1 MNSLL
6 SKTNKLFILTIF
18 IFIAD
23 FLYSQEKFKNHIDK
37 LYEYNLLFEGNDL
50 ESLYLKFQAELII
63 DARPNIKIHQA
74 IKTKVK
80 SNRDSILFALIEG
93 DNVWFSNNFKRD
105 SISFTN
111 YFSAYQKSIE
121 QNDSTLICESLNRIN
136 RYCLES
142 EENIKD
148 FGFYSNQYIS
158 FANSNYQ
165 KAKSKFFRLSYILQ
179 SNFLINNSLPNN
191 ILDLFNK
198 DIAFCKNHN
207 EIYVMAEFHNLL
219 GVTYDVFYKKLDR
232 SLDNYQIAEKIF
244 STQKKLNYFKTK
256 LFNIYINKAH
266 IYHQKKQYEP
276 SNIEIAKALKIN
288 PKKNNIRIKR
298 ALELVSSNF
307 QKLNQLDS
315 SLYYLKKSKTLGDS
329 IGLIQKAIAISD
341 ITEKYQAEKKEKE
354 NLELRAKRKQDKIL
368 LFSGALFMILG
379 SLIAYLNL
387 KNSRR
392 KRLLAEQQKEL
403 EKQKNL
409 TLLKEQEITTINA
422 MVAGQEKERIR
433 IAEDLH
439 DNIGSVLATLKL
451 HFENLKL
458 NREKKHFN
466 QEELYNKTEKLI
478 DETYLK
484 VRSIAH
490 AKNAG
495 VIANQGLLVAIKI
508 MADKISSAN
517 QLHIEIVDFGLDK
530 PIESNLEITIFR
542 IIQELITNTIKHAEA
557 TEVTINLS
565 LFDENLN
572 VIVEDNGKGF
582 NESKINFKKGM
593 GLGSIQKRIEHY
605 NGTFQID
612 SVLNRG
618 TSIILNIPV

>member
-1 MNSLL
+1 MKKAL
-6 SKTNKLFILTIF
+6 ILVLIYCSSVY
-18 IFIAD
+18 A
-23 FLYSQEKFKNHIDK
+23 QNFKKQIDK
-37 LYEYNLLFEGNDL
+37 LYNYNLLFEGNDL

-63 DARPNIKIHQA
+63 DAKPNIKIYQS

-80 SNRDSILFALIEG
+80 SNRDSILLALIEG

-111 YFSAYQKSIE
+111 YFSAYQKSIQ

-207 EIYVMAEFHNLL
+207 EIYIMAEFHNLL

-266 IYHQKKQYEP
+266 IYHQKKQYKP

-288 PKKNNIRIKR
+288 QKKNNIRIKR

-368 LFSGALFMILG
+368 LFSGAIFMILG

-582 NESKINFKKGM
+582 NDSKIDFKNGM